1 MAKQEPIDFNL
12 TKIARKGVEP
22 VERPELS
29 VEDARHQQMMDA
41 IAPFARKAQQ
51 KNMTTVDV
59 QFAKHA
65 ETLQKLRFST
75 KNDKNVA
82 FFVRIL
88 VRKYKNAKTLNNH
101 HVFH

>member
-65 ETLQKLRFST
+65 ETL
-75 KNDKNVA
+75 
-82 FFVRIL
+82 IL
-88 VRKYKNAKTLNNH
+88 VMCPEWAPEFPPFNLARLAGITREAGYNTPLWI
-101 HVFH
+101 